1 MSVQQTFD
9 SIFDA
14 VVPVRGRGHLDN
26 FSSNELVLDPIAVL
40 VERLGQGEVLFGGQ
54 DCRGRHASI
63 LASYWA
69 GLVKSD
75 RRMKRPSQRIA
86 RSVMIHSGE
95 SVPE

>member
-1 MSVQQTFD
+1 MTVQYTFD
-9 SIFDA
+9 SILDA
-14 VVPVRGRGHLDN
+14 VMPVRGWRHLDN
-26 FSSNELVLDPIAVL
+26 FSSNQLVLDPIAVL
-40 VERLGQGEVLFGGQ
+40 VERRGQGEVLFGGQ

-69 GLVKSD
+69 RQVKSD
-75 RRMKRPSQRIA
+75 QRMKRPSQRIA